1 MEFSG
6 TKLKREYYGRNDVAS
21 PVKYLGP
28 YFHVSIELL
37 FCYRKRPDQTWVQC
51 DSCLK
56 WRKLPDGIDQLPEK
70 WYCSNNP
77 DPQFRYHIVGSTLFW
92 KGRKYCSRCMNR
104 HWWHVIPMW
113 FFWLEIVTFQKNLK
127 MKMWCI
133 PLTKK
138 PTKRSEC
145 CMNVCGRI
153 KPRSSTVLCLQHQL
167 MHL

>member
-1 MEFSG
+1 MSLSLQKQPELFLKTNCQKKKPKLIVHQSSYVMEFSG
-6 TKLKREYYGRNDVAS
+6 TKLIREFYGRNDVAS

-37 FCYRKRPDQTWVQC
+37 LCYRKRPDQTWVQC

-104 HWWHVIPMW
+104 RW
-113 FFWLEIVTFQKNLK
+113 
-127 MKMWCI
+127 
-133 PLTKK
+133 
-138 PTKRSEC
+138 
-145 CMNVCGRI
+145 
-153 KPRSSTVLCLQHQL
+153 
-167 MHL
+167 